1 MPVPENVSTAYGFR
15 VQAPGYVTPA
25 DTRAWFEDL
34 QRRVLAL
41 EGRPFGLLFDART
54 QRVNPPDTHELVR
67 EAMTWSRAHGLERA
81 AVVLDSTVALI
92 PLLRAAKSS
101 GTDVYERY
109 LDAEKD
115 TDWEARAEDWIVRGI
130 DPDLLP
136 PPFHRNR

>member
-1 MPVPENVSTAYGFR
+1 MPVPQNVSTAYGFR

-25 DTRAWFEDL
+25 DARAWFEDL
-34 QRRVLAL
+34 QRQVSAL
-41 EGRPFGLLFDART
+41 EGRPFGLLLDART
-54 QRVNPPDTHELVR
+54 QRANPPDTQALVR
-67 EAMTWSRAHGLERA
+67 EAMAWSRAHGLERA

-115 TDWEARAEDWIVRGI
+115 ADWEARAEDWIVRGT

-136 PPFHRNR
+136 PPFPRNR